1 LTGVAFFAIIC
12 LLPQQT
18 NYSGR
23 NLLPVQPATAD
34 QLLVRRLNTSLVMD
48 CLRTHGP
55 LSRAGLSAAVGLNRS
70 TVSSVINELLEENF
84 VREIGLQPSER
95 GRPGMLLELNPD
107 GGCAVGVEIGVDF
120 LSIVLTDFI
129 AQVLWRQR
137 ITSDPQDEQSAIIER
152 AEGIVQEAL
161 GIGEERGLRLLG
173 IGLGVPGLVDIRQ
186 GSLVFAPN
194 LRWRDV
200 PFRQMWTERFDL
212 PVFVE
217 NEANAAALGEYYFG
231 VARDVQNLIY
241 LSAGIGLGGGIIIKG
256 KLFRGS
262 GGYAGEIGHMTV
274 DPDGELCGCG
284 KRGCWET
291 VVGPRA
297 IVRRVNQALKN
308 GGESQIRTLVET
320 DLNRVDVDIV
330 VRAAQAGDPVA
341 RTALEEVGVQ
351 LGIGIGNLVNTFNPE
366 MVVLGGVLSLA
377 SPFLLPVIEKTVQEH
392 ALDQPYEIVKIAAS
406 AHGADACVMGA
417 VALVLD
423 DILREPML

>member
-1 LTGVAFFAIIC
+1 MPA
-12 LLPQQT
+12 
-18 NYSGR
+18 
-23 NLLPVQPATAD
+23 QPATAD
-34 QLLVRRLNTSLVMD
+34 QLFVRRLNTSLVMD

-70 TVSSVINELLEENF
+70 TVSSVINDLLEENF

-120 LSIVLTDFI
+120 LSVVLTDFI

-137 ITSDPQDEQSAIIER
+137 ITSNPQDEQSAIIER

-161 GIGEERGLRLLG
+161 EIGEGRGLRLLG

-186 GSLVFAPN
+186 GNLVFAPN
-194 LRWRDV
+194 LRWRNV
-200 PFRQMWTERFDL
+200 PFRQMWTRRFDL
-212 PVFVE
+212 PIFVE
-217 NEANAAALGEYYFG
+217 NEANAAALGEYYSG

-297 IVRRVNQALKN
+297 IVRRVKEALES
-308 GGESQIRTLVET
+308 GGKSQIRTLVKN
-320 DLNRVDVDIV
+320 DLNRIDVQHIT
-330 VRAAQAGDPVA
+330 G
-341 RTALEEVGVQ
+341 
-351 LGIGIGNLVNTFNPE
+351 
-366 MVVLGGVLSLA
+366 
-377 SPFLLPVIEKTVQEH
+377 
-392 ALDQPYEIVKIAAS
+392 
-406 AHGADACVMGA
+406 
-417 VALVLD
+417 
-423 DILREPML
+423 LR